1 MNLCDSDDDW
11 ICNRAGA
18 WDWMSHFFPSPAP
31 IGSNVP
37 GLLLSS
43 YDNVKSP
50 VFSMESLPSV
60 LSVFSMEPLP
70 SALSFSVMTFD
81 GDDFIF
87 VNCFL
92 TFLMRLGFESSLGTL
107 SCCQQKTF
115 YWKPGQVKMDLKK
128 MENHKRVNV
137 EHWLRLGTEMELDG
151 ARASPRRR
159 ASRPRSRNPPASMSF
174 FPAIALLWC
183 LRTPHPWPKKNRSI
197 TRIGFDIIGCNEW
210 SNPRS
215 IIQGSNPHQ
224 PSITDNQT
232 LIPPGRPHSGLK

>member
-183 LRTPHPWPKKNRSI
+183 LRTPHPWRVNHANWIWYNRLQWMIKSKVNHP
-197 TRIGFDIIGCNEW
+197 RIKSASTLNHW
-210 SNPRS
+210 
-215 IIQGSNPHQ
+215 Q
-224 PSITDNQT
+224 PDPDPSRTAPQ
-232 LIPPGRPHSGLK
+232 RP